1 MKYIIKNCPNC
12 WHINRV
18 IPICGV
24 THKVCGFKGETE
36 VSRYCKDI
44 DNCVL
49 KQIVE
54 KCKEATKYCDECP
67 HWCCI
72 DCCFNTNGFAQEI
85 LDMFEIEEIKE

>member
-1 MKYIIKNCPNC
+1 MTRKRGRMKYIIKNCPNC

-54 KCKEATKYCDECP
+54 KCRGVQENFY
-67 HWCCI
+67 
-72 DCCFNTNGFAQEI
+72 NTSLSKAKFAREI
-85 LDMFEIEEIKE
+85 LNMIEIEEIKE